1 MYKLSIIT
9 INKNNAVGLEKTI
22 QSVINQTYFHQI
34 EYLIIDGLSTDS
46 SSNILEKY
54 KDYFSYCISEK
65 DEGIYDAMNKGIQ
78 AATGEY
84 LLFLNSGDRL
94 YHNKIIQE
102 VFPKLN
108 DVDIIYGGVEYD
120 GEKNRIRIPSDKLDY
135 EYFFKRKAIFHQAS
149 FISRKLF
156 SDELY
161 DTSYKIVADNKFFFN
176 AICVKKASYKRI
188 FVKIAYFDTTGIS
201 QREIYTKEKEKTRI
215 LLEGIKYIK
224 DEKIKE
230 TYLMNVKHY
239 NRLINKLQIDLVLP
253 YVNNTDPVWME
264 QYKQTC
270 IKYNKEYDAN
280 NVRYRDYG
288 TLKYLLRGIEKN
300 LPWIRNVYIIVEQ
313 ESQIPEWLN
322 IDSVK
327 IIYHKD
333 IIPEDKLPTYN
344 SGTIEVYL
352 KNIPELSEHF
362 IYINDDMFPIALT
375 AKSDFFDEDSNPV
388 LSIKKEKKKDN
399 WKPGMYDFMVMN
411 SNYISYKD
419 LNLKHEK
426 NTLIK
431 WNHSFTPM
439 KKSTWDR
446 LFERH
451 QERIENSCTTFRT
464 SKNTTQELVNSW
476 HYLSGNYSSDY
487 TLSTNYLNIG
497 NIQNKNDLLEKIR
510 DCQIICLNDGNLND
524 DSLSF
529 EDIKKI
535 ILEVFEELFPEKSK
549 YEL

>member
-9 INKNNAVGLEKTI
+9 INKNNAVGLKKTI

-34 EYLIIDGLSTDS
+34 EYIIIDGLSTDN

-65 DEGIYDAMNKGIQ
+65 DEGIYDAMNKGAQ

-108 DVDIIYGGVEYD
+108 NVDIIYGGVEYD
-120 GEKNRIRIPSDKLDY
+120 GEKNKIRIPSDYLDFI
-135 EYFFKRKAIFHQAS
+135 YFSTRRSIFHQGA
-149 FISRKLF
+149 FISRKLALEIPYNISF
-156 SDELY
+156 KLMGD
-161 DTSYKIVADNKFFFN
+161 VNFFFN

-230 TYLMNVKHY
+230 TYLMNAKHY

-253 YVNNTDPVWME
+253 YVNNTDPVWIE

-270 IKYNKEYDAN
+270 IKYNKKYDAN

-300 LPWIRNVYIIVEQ
+300 LPWIRNVYIILEQ

-322 IDSVK
+322 IDNVK

-352 KNIPELSEHF
+352 KNIPGLSEHF
-362 IYINDDMFPIALT
+362 IYANDDMFPIALT

-497 NIQNKNDLLEKIR
+497 NIQNKNDLLEKIK
-510 DCQIICLNDGNLND
+510 DCQIICLNDGNIND
-524 DSLSF
+524 DSLPF